1 MALVGRRGG
10 IGARCVL
17 FDRIIKR
24 QGWTKKEAAKK
35 HLMILEGIR
44 IWRLN
49 LMMPGLMM
57 NE

>member
-1 MALVGRRGG
+1 M
-10 IGARCVL
+10 
-17 FDRIIKR
+17 D
-24 QGWTKKEAAKK
+24 KKEEAKK